1 MNPKIVDSVVGMVA
15 PFLGV
20 VTSLQEQ
27 FEYWLRISSLL
38 VGIAVGLVSF
48 YRIVYKRNK
57 RNKCNK
63 CNKGKK
69 DEL

>member
-27 FEYWLRISSLL
+27 FEFWLRIGSLL

-48 YRIVYKRNK
+48 YRIVFRH
-57 RNKCNK
+57 
-63 CNKGKK
+63 GKK
-69 DEL
+69 K